1 MTVLNCCCLFQ
12 LFIMSVEAGWLADLI
27 SLSNVAFEK
36 YTHCKTVKKMISA
49 KLEFPA
55 DALKTQKQK
64 EAFQIELIA
73 SSIRNPR
80 QDTHVLIMSVIV
92 EKRRIKQ
99 SNTDFE

>member
-1 MTVLNCCCLFQ
+1 
-12 LFIMSVEAGWLADLI
+12 MSVEAGWLADMI

-36 YTHCKTVKKMISA
+36 YTHCKTLKKFSEN
-49 KLEFPA
+49 LEFPA

-80 QDTHVLIMSVIV
+80 
-92 EKRRIKQ
+92 
-99 SNTDFE
+99 

>member
-1 MTVLNCCCLFQ
+1 
-12 LFIMSVEAGWLADLI
+12 
-27 SLSNVAFEK
+27 
-36 YTHCKTVKKMISA
+36 MISA

-80 QDTHVLIMSVIV
+80 QDTHVLIMNVIV

-99 SNTDFE
+99 SKTQDLE